1 MCRRGSEMRVARA
14 ALHFWEEPPISG
26 SRGSGTVFFTGCT
39 LGCVFCQ
46 NGQISHGPVEGRKVT
61 PQELSDLFFDLI
73 AQGAHNINLVTPT
86 HFVPQIRQA
95 LLVKKLP
102 VPVVYNTSGYERV
115 ETLRSLEGL
124 VDIYLPDYKYDDPAL
139 AKALSRAED
148 YPQRAQAALAEMVRQ
163 VGAPVYDGEGL
174 MTRGVLIR
182 HLILPGHTKNSI
194 ACLERIRQLFPGIPV
209 SLMAQ
214 YTPVG
219 SWIPSRSWGG
229 PSPAGSRRRWK
240 TPCSSWAWRGI
251 PSPAKPKAPST
262 SQTGTWKNRGLH
274 PGQFAPMA
282 ARFARA
288 HRATSA
294 RARRRPSEARLKVF
308 AVRPQDVL
316 AFFSKRRDLA
326 LTGRQP
332 KRS

>member
-1 MCRRGSEMRVARA
+1 MIPACRLCPRDCGVPRGEKGSGVCRRGSEMRVARA

-61 PQELSDLFFDLI
+61 PQELSDIFFDLI

-148 YPQRAQAALAEMVRQ
+148 YPRRAQAALAEMVRQ

-194 ACLERIRQLFPGIPV
+194 ACLERIRRLFPGIPV

-214 YTPVG
+214 YTPCGELDSFPELGRPITRREQEKVENALFG
-219 SWIPSRSWGG
+219 LGLEGYTQSR
-229 PSPAGSRRRWK
+229 K
-240 TPCSSWAWRGI
+240 
-251 PSPAKPKAPST
+251 AKGAQYVPDWDM
-262 SQTGTWKNRGLH
+262 G
-274 PGQFAPMA
+274 
-282 ARFARA
+282 
-288 HRATSA
+288 
-294 RARRRPSEARLKVF
+294 E
-308 AVRPQDVL
+308 
-316 AFFSKRRDLA
+316 
-326 LTGRQP
+326 
-332 KRS
+332 

>member
-1 MCRRGSEMRVARA
+1 MICNLCPRRCGAERTDTRSGGVCGQPAMPVAARA
-14 ALHFWEEPPISG
+14 MLHQWEEPCLVG
-26 SRGSGTVFFTGCT
+26 EHGAGTVFFSGCN
-39 LGCVFCQ
+39 LRCCFCQ
-46 NGQISHGPVEGRKVT
+46 NQPISRGGVGKAITPERLRQIFR
-61 PQELSDLFFDLI
+61 ELID
-73 AQGAHNINLVTPT
+73 QGAACLDLVTPT

-194 ACLERIRQLFPGIPV
+194 ACLERIRRLFPGIPV

-214 YTPVG
+214 YTPCGELDSFPELGRPITRREQEKVENALFG
-219 SWIPSRSWGG
+219 LGLEGYTQSR
-229 PSPAGSRRRWK
+229 K
-240 TPCSSWAWRGI
+240 
-251 PSPAKPKAPST
+251 AKGAQYVPDWDM
-262 SQTGTWKNRGLH
+262 G
-274 PGQFAPMA
+274 
-282 ARFARA
+282 
-288 HRATSA
+288 
-294 RARRRPSEARLKVF
+294 E
-308 AVRPQDVL
+308 
-316 AFFSKRRDLA
+316 
-326 LTGRQP
+326 
-332 KRS
+332 

>member
-1 MCRRGSEMRVARA
+1 MIPACRLCPRDCGVPRGEKGSGVCRRGSEMRVARA

-95 LLVKKLP
+95 LLWRKLP

-139 AKALSRAED
+139 AQALSQAAD
-148 YPQRAQAALAEMVRQ
+148 YPAVARAAIGEMVRQ
-163 VGAPVYDGEGL
+163 VGAPVYGEDG
-174 MTRGVLIR
+174 MMKRGALIR
-182 HLILPGHTKNSI
+182 HLVLPGHTRNSL
-194 ACLERIRQLFPGIPV
+194 ACLQRIQQEFPGIPV

-214 YTPVG
+214 YTPCG
-219 SWIPSRSWGG
+219 SLEDFPELQRPLTAREQAKVEDALFDLGLEGFTQERRAKGTRYIPDW
-229 PSPAGSRRRWK
+229 
-240 TPCSSWAWRGI
+240 
-251 PSPAKPKAPST
+251 
-262 SQTGTWKNRGLH
+262 NL
-274 PGQFAPMA
+274 
-282 ARFARA
+282 
-288 HRATSA
+288 
-294 RARRRPSEARLKVF
+294 
-308 AVRPQDVL
+308 
-316 AFFSKRRDLA
+316 
-326 LTGRQP
+326 
-332 KRS
+332 

>member
-1 MCRRGSEMRVARA
+1 MRVARA

-209 SLMAQ
+209 SL
-214 YTPVG
+214 T
-219 SWIPSRSWGG
+219 G
-229 PSPAGSRRRWK
+229 PAHPLRGAGFLPGAGAARSPAGEQEKVENALFWFG
-240 TPCSSWAWRGI
+240 PGGVY
-251 PSPAKPKAPST
+251 PVPQ
-262 SQTGTWKNRGLH
+262 SQ
-274 PGQFAPMA
+274 
-282 ARFARA
+282 
-288 HRATSA
+288 
-294 RARRRPSEARLKVF
+294 RRPVRPRLGHGLMKNPSRASVKVF
-308 AVRPQDVL
+308 GAPFFKKARPCPYW
-316 AFFSKRRDLA
+316 AAA
-326 LTGRQP
+326 L
-332 KRS
+332 KKS